1 MAKIVV
7 TFNGLVQQELT
18 ITKSRLTIGR
28 RPSNDVVIDHL
39 TVSGQHAAI
48 DTSSNGSF
56 VLDLGSTN
64 GTMVN
69 GQPVKKHLL
78 QHDDII
84 DIGKY
89 KLRFQV
95 EKDTQG
101 KVTQSVSPTA
111 QVAAGV
117 AASVAAPAAANMPAK
132 VKVLTGANAGKELVL
147 SKPVTTIGSPSV
159 QVVAITRQDKNYFIA
174 HVEGTTKPKLNDVVI
189 ESKPV
194 QLKNNDVIELNS
206 AKLQFMG

>member
-101 KVTQSVSPTA
+101 KATQSVSPTA
-111 QVAAGV
+111 QAAT
-117 AASVAAPAAANMPAK
+117 ATAPAAANMPAK

-159 QVVAITRQDKNYFIA
+159 QVVAITRQEKTYFIA

-194 QLKNNDVIELNS
+194 QLKNKDVIELSS

>member
-1 MAKIVV
+1 MAKIIV

-18 ITKSRLTIGR
+18 ISKSRLTIGR

-39 TVSGQHAAI
+39 TVSGQHAAV

-78 QHDDII
+78 QHDDVI

-95 EKDTQG
+95 EAKSAIPTPV
-101 KVTQSVSPTA
+101 KEQSTIKAPGIT
-111 QVAAGV
+111 VA
-117 AASVAAPAAANMPAK
+117 K
-132 VKVLTGANAGKELVL
+132 IKVLNGANSGKEMVL
-147 SKPVTTIGSPSV
+147 SKPVTTLGKPGQ
-159 QVVAITRQDKNYFIA
+159 QVVAITRQDNRYVIRQ
-174 HVEGTTKPKLNDVVI
+174 VEGNVASKLNDKDIDPKSSPLANGDIVDVAGI
-189 ESKPV
+189 RV
-194 QLKNNDVIELNS
+194 QFVF
-206 AKLQFMG
+206 A

>member
-1 MAKIVV
+1 MAKIIV

-18 ITKSRLTIGR
+18 ISKSRLTIGR

-39 TVSGQHAAI
+39 TVSGQHAAV

-78 QHDDII
+78 QHDDVI

-101 KVTQSVSPTA
+101 KGTLSVSPS
-111 QVAAGV
+111 AAG
-117 AASVAAPAAANMPAK
+117 AAPAASNLPAK

-147 SKPVTTIGSPSV
+147 AKPVTTIGSPSV
-159 QVVAITRQDKNYFIA
+159 QVVAITRQEKNYFIA
-174 HVEGTTKPKLNDVVI
+174 HIEGATKPKLNDVVI
-189 ESKPV
+189 DSKPV
-194 QLKNNDVIELNS
+194 QLKNKDVIELSS